1 MINDIENFTNELIAQ
16 GNGPHAVA
24 DELSDLYG
32 LTDDEAKA
40 IYKKCKGITG
50 SLERHI
56 VALDKYRPEYAT
68 TAYKLLLI
76 GRTFDDIAAHFRVD
90 VYTLNTWRFEV
101 DEFAD
106 AWEQAIKRDFE
117 VVETML
123 KMATGY
129 EVKDTKVF
137 IHQGEEVLVPYMK
150 QFQPN
155 LKAVETWLKTKYP
168 AIWKDTQYIETNAT
182 HALTGLSESELRDK
196 LKSYGVTAEPS
207 ALSALALVEPE

>member
-1 MINDIENFTNELIAQ
+1 MTKDIENFTKALISQ

-24 DELSDLYG
+24 IELSDLYG

-40 IYKKCKGITG
+40 IYKECKGITG

-56 VALDKYRPEYAT
+56 VALDKYRPEHAA

-76 GRTFDDIAAHFRVD
+76 GRQFADIAAHFKVD
-90 VYTLNTWRFEV
+90 EYTLNTWRFEV
-101 DEFAD
+101 EDFAD
-106 AWEQAIKRDFE
+106 AWEKAILRDFE

-129 EVKDTKVF
+129 ESADTKVF
-137 IHQGEEVLVPYMK
+137 CSNGEETIVKYMK

-155 LKAVETWLKTKYP
+155 LKAIETWLKTKYP

-182 HALTGLSESELRDK
+182 HALTGLSESDLRDK
-196 LKSYGVTAEPS
+196 LKSYGVVAEPS

>member
-1 MINDIENFTNELIAQ
+1 MINDIENFTNDLISQ

-40 IYKKCKGITG
+40 IYKKCKGISG

-106 AWEQAIKRDFE
+106 AWEQAILRDLE
-117 VVETML
+117 VAETSPR
-123 KMATGY
+123 MATG
-129 EVKDTKVF
+129 
-137 IHQGEEVLVPYMK
+137 
-150 QFQPN
+150 
-155 LKAVETWLKTKYP
+155 
-168 AIWKDTQYIETNAT
+168 
-182 HALTGLSESELRDK
+182 
-196 LKSYGVTAEPS
+196 
-207 ALSALALVEPE
+207 